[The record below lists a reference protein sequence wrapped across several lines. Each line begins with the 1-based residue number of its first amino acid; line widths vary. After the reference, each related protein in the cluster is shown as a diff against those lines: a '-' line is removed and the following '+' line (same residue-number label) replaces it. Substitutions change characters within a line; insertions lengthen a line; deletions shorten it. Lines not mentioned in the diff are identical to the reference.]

1 METAQPK
8 FQNLNSYT
16 KEDSIDV
23 KIYSQSLTLIFC
35 LVHDYVTVFGR
46 KYASSQVLV
55 DEMLRINWGKLGL
68 SDLTI
73 FCFAI

>member
-1 METAQPK
+1 MHIGSKILMETAQPK

-46 KYASSQVLV
+46 KYARSQVN
-55 DEMLRINWGKLGL
+55 EMLRINVGKVH
-68 SDLTI
+68 I
-73 FCFAI
+73 F